1 MMRVLDVRSFAKMRL
16 FLLVLLV
23 VVLAAREKNEDDRE
37 VALEDYSFF
46 VLGYL
51 KLALW
56 ILYLLPHVAG
66 QKRAA

>member
-1 MMRVLDVRSFAKMRL
+1 MRSFAKMRL